1 VIMTTNKVKITLQHQ
16 RHQQLWMESIGL

>member
-1 VIMTTNKVKITLQHQ
+1 MTTNKVKITLQHQ